1 MSHGADGTVQLL
13 SLRDLL
19 LHLFSPNGSFPSL
32 FLSGYVYNRNSATG
46 QCVLL
51 QAALVGMLCLL
62 EIEPTGHG
70 VLLLLGICMV
80 L

>member
-1 MSHGADGTVQLL
+1 MVQMEPCSYSHLGIII
-13 SLRDLL
+13 

-32 FLSGYVYNRNSATG
+32 FLPGYVYSRNSATS

-62 EIEPTGHG
+62 EIEPMGHG
-70 VLLLLGICMV
+70 VLLLLIVCMV